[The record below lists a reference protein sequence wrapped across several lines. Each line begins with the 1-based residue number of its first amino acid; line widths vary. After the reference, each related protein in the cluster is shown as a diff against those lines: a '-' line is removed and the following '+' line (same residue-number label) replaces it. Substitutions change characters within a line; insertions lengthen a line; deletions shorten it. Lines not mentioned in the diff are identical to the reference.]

1 MRQRRWWAA
10 ILLVAGLALGLL
22 GAHAAGFRLNLDTHP
37 VAEPDARATP
47 EQVVTTYVE
56 AYNQR
61 DFSTMR
67 TIYPSSSPTRFG
79 VLGTMNDLAIVQSQS
94 LAEPEDGLPAK
105 PGRSYYRVRVTLRFS
120 GLSDSSDLAYD
131 DGPNG
136 WAYLLERDS
145 DDVPWRIADHGNP

>member
-1 MRQRRWWAA
+1 MRQRRRWAA
-10 ILLVAGLALGLL
+10 ILLVAVLVLGLA
-22 GAHAAGFRLNLDTHP
+22 GAHAVGFRLNLNTHP

-56 AYNQR
+56 AYNRR

-67 TIYPSSSPTRFG
+67 AIYPSSSPARSG
-79 VLGTMNDLAIVQSQS
+79 VLGTMNDLAIVQSQA
-94 LAEPEDGLPAK
+94 LADPEDGNPAR
-105 PGRSYYRVRVTLRFS
+105 PGRRYYRVRVTLRFS
-120 GLSDSSDLAYD
+120 GLSDLSDLAYA

-145 DDVPWRIADHGNP
+145 DAVPWRIADHGNP